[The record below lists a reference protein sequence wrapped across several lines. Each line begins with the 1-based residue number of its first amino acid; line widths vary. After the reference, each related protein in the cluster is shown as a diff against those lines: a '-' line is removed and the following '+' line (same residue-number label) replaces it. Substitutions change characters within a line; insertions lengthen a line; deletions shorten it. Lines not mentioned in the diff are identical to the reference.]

1 MLVHPVVI
9 PGSGTRSWTV
19 LGDDDVPVVP
29 VDRFLAYLTDIGRSP
44 NTVKAYAHDMK
55 DLWQFLGFR
64 GLDWREARLED
75 IGEFV
80 AWLQLP
86 PAGRAGEVAVLPSVV
101 AEVSVS
107 TVNRKLAA
115 VSAFYAH
122 QARNGVGPGDLLA
135 AWRTG
140 GRGGWKPF
148 LHHVSKGKPYR
159 GRAISLKAPKK
170 LPRILNVAEMQAIL
184 DACTRLRDRFFFALL
199 HDSGCRAGEALG
211 LRHEDIAAAEQ
222 EITIVAREN
231 ANGARAKSGGRTVPA
246 GPELIRLYADYLHE
260 EYGGIDSDYVFV
272 NIWAEPKGQAWSY
285 QAAYNLV
292 LRLRARTGIAFDP
305 HWFRHSAATRWLR
318 DGVPIEVVSALLGH
332 SSVAV
337 TSSVYGH
344 LTAEDAR
351 AALEKAGWLTGKE
364 VSWWPAA
371 GSRRPA
377 GAGGSSRPQPNW
389 PPSWP
394 GTRTFR

>member
-1 MLVHPVVI
+1 MLVHPVVV
-9 PGSGTRSWTV
+9 PGSGARSWTV

-44 NTVKAYAHDMK
+44 NTVKAYSHDLR
-55 DLWQFLGFR
+55 DYWEFIRFR

-75 IGEFV
+75 VGEFV

-86 PAGRAGEVAVLPSVV
+86 AAGRSGEVAVLPSGA
-101 AEVSVS
+101 AEVSAS

-122 QARNGVGPGDLLA
+122 QARNGAGVGALLA

-140 GRGGWKPF
+140 SRGGWKPF
-148 LHHVSKGKPYR
+148 LHHLSKGKPYR
-159 GRAISLKAPKK
+159 GQAIALKAPKK
-170 LPRILNVAEMQAIL
+170 LPRILTPAEMQAIL
-184 DACTRLRDRFFFALL
+184 DACTRLRDRFFFAVL
-199 HDSGCRAGEALG
+199 HESGCRAGEALG
-211 LRHEDIAAAEQ
+211 LRHQDIAAAEC
-222 EITIVAREN
+222 EISIVPREN
-231 ANGARAKSGGRTVPA
+231 ANGARAKSGGRTVPV
-246 GPELIRLYADYLHE
+246 GPDLIRLYADYLHG
-260 EYGGIDSDYVFV
+260 EYGASLSDYVFI
-272 NIWAEPKGQAWSY
+272 NIWAGPKGQAWSY
-285 QAAYNLV
+285 QAAYDLV

-332 SSVAV
+332 SSVTV

-351 AALEKAGWLTGKE
+351 VALEKAGWLTGKE
-364 VSWWPAA
+364 VRW
-371 GSRRPA
+371 
-377 GAGGSSRPQPNW
+377 
-389 PPSWP
+389 
-394 GTRTFR
+394 

>member
-1 MLVHPVVI
+1 MMLVHPVAV

-44 NTVKAYAHDMK
+44 NTVKAYSHDLK
-55 DLWQFLGFR
+55 DYWEFLGFR

-75 IGEFV
+75 VGEFV

-86 PAGRAGEVAVLPSVV
+86 PAGRSGEVAVLPSVT
-101 AEVSVS
+101 AEVSAA

-122 QARNGVGPGDLLA
+122 QARNGAGVGDLLA
-135 AWRTG
+135 AWRTD

-148 LHHVSKGKPYR
+148 LHHVSKDKAYR
-159 GRAISLKAPKK
+159 GRAISLKVPRK
-170 LPRILNVAEMQAIL
+170 LPRILTVAETQAIL
-184 DACTRLRDRFFFALL
+184 DACNRLRDRFFFALM
-199 HDSGCRAGEALG
+199 HETGCRAGEVLG
-211 LRHEDIAAAEQ
+211 LRHEDIAAAEC

-231 ANGARAKSGGRTVPA
+231 ANGARAKSGGRTVPVA
-246 GPELIRLYADYLHE
+246 PELIRLYADYLHE
-260 EYGGIDSDYVFV
+260 EYGSALSDYVFI

-285 QAAYNLV
+285 QAAYDLV

-318 DGVPIEVVSALLGH
+318 DGVSIEVVSKLLGH
-332 SSVAV
+332 SSVTM
-337 TSSVYGH
+337 TSTTYGH
-344 LTAEDAR
+344 LTAADAR
-351 AALEKAGWLTGKE
+351 AALEKAGWLTGRE
-364 VSWWPAA
+364 VTW
-371 GSRRPA
+371 
-377 GAGGSSRPQPNW
+377 
-389 PPSWP
+389 
-394 GTRTFR
+394 

>member
-29 VDRFLAYLTDIGRSP
+29 VDRFLAYLSGIGRSP
-44 NTVKAYAHDMK
+44 NTVKAYAHDLK
-55 DLWQFLGFR
+55 DFWCFIGFC
-64 GLDWREARLED
+64 GLDWREVRLED
-75 IGEFV
+75 VGEFV

-86 PAGRAGEVAVLPSVV
+86 PAGRSGAVAVLPSAV
-101 AEVSVS
+101 AEVSAS

-122 QARNGVGPGDLLA
+122 QARNGAGVGDLLA
-135 AWRTG
+135 AWKAG

-159 GRAISLKAPKK
+159 GRAISLKVPQK
-170 LPRILNVAEMQAIL
+170 LPRILTAAETQAIL

-199 HDSGCRAGEALG
+199 HESGCRAGEALG
-211 LRHEDIAAAEQ
+211 LRHEDIAAAER
-222 EITIVAREN
+222 EITVVPREN
-231 ANGARAKSGGRTVPA
+231 ANGARAKSGGRTVPV
-246 GPELIRLYADYLHE
+246 GGELIRLYADYLHE

-272 NIWAEPKGQAWSY
+272 NLFAGPRGQAWSY
-285 QAAYNLV
+285 PAVYDLV
-292 LRLRARTGIAFDP
+292 GRLRARTGLDFDP
-305 HWFRHSAATRWLR
+305 HWLRHSAATGWLR
-318 DGVPIEVVSALLGH
+318 DGVPVEVVSTLLGH
-332 SSVAV
+332 SSVTV
-337 TSSVYGH
+337 TTAVYGH

-364 VSWWPAA
+364 VSW
-371 GSRRPA
+371 
-377 GAGGSSRPQPNW
+377 
-389 PPSWP
+389 
-394 GTRTFR
+394 